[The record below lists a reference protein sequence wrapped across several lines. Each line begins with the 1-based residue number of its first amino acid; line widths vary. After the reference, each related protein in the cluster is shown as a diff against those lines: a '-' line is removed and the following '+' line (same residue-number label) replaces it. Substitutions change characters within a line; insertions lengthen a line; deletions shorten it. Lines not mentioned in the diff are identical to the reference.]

1 MEPVDRI
8 RVLIGPRVF
17 CLEFKSEML
26 ADHVIWGAVPQLRCE
41 LKPHSGATPEGH
53 FNFGVQNLAK
63 AKKGVGLC
71 L

>member
-1 MEPVDRI
+1 M
-8 RVLIGPRVF
+8 LY
-17 CLEFKSEML
+17 LEFKSEML

-41 LKPHSGATPEGH
+41 LKPHSRATPERH

-63 AKKGVGLC
+63 AKKSVSLC